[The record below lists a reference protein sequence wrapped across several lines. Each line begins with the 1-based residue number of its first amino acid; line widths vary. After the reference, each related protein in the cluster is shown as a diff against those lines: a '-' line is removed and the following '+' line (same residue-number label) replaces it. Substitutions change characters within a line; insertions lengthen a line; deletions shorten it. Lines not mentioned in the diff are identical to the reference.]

1 MMISDK
7 LASDNSNI
15 TGKPSGDGESQQTQS
30 GPTVTWS
37 GIEVE
42 YGQVI
47 AEYTNQ
53 AYAGL
58 EKSNIP
64 DSMKDIVKDYFTEL
78 NK

>member
-1 MMISDK
+1 M
-7 LASDNSNI
+7 
-15 TGKPSGDGESQQTQS
+15 
-30 GPTVTWS
+30 TWS
-37 GIEVE
+37 GVEVE

-58 EKSNIP
+58 DKSDIP
-64 DSMKDIVKDYFTEL
+64 DSMKDIVKDYFSEL